1 MIKIINYFR
10 SKFFF
15 RQLFKYSVVGI
26 FNTII
31 GLSVI
36 YFLFNVL
43 NFSYIFSN
51 ILGYACGLVNSFIWN
66 KKWTFRS
73 SEHYSKEI
81 IPFLTVF
88 GISYAVNLLAVI
100 ILVELCDIYPN
111 VAQIM
116 GIAAY
121 SLTNFS
127 VNRYWTFAVNKW
139 IPNML

>member
-127 VNRYWTFAVNKW
+127 VNRYWTFAVNK
-139 IPNML
+139 

>member
-15 RQLFKYSVVGI
+15 RQLFKYSIVGI

-127 VNRYWTFAVNKW
+127 VNRYWTFAVNK
-139 IPNML
+139 